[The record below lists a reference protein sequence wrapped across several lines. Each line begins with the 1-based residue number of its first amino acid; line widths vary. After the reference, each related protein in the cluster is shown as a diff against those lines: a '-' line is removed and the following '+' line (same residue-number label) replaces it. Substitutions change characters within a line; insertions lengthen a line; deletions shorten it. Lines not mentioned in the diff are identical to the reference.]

1 MHVKYILT
9 IHPSYYRY
17 VYTLYRYVYTLYR
30 CVHVCVHTDMYMCVS
45 IQICTCVCVHIDMLM
60 CALLAG
66 GMHVPTGARNAYS
79 LTDGPVAQVSTEVYL
94 AADSKG

>member
-1 MHVKYILT
+1 MFHRSSVHTWSCVRIQICT
-9 IHPSYYRY
+9 CMCP
-17 VYTLYRYVYTLYR
+17 YR